1 MPLLSLIFKTKL
13 IQISY
18 GAGVFTNVHL
28 LYGLTQRFVQGD
40 NR

>member
-1 MPLLSLIFKTKL
+1 MPLLSLIFKTKF

-18 GAGVFTNVHL
+18 GARVFTCVL
-28 LYGLTQRFVQGD
+28 LYGLTQRFVQRD